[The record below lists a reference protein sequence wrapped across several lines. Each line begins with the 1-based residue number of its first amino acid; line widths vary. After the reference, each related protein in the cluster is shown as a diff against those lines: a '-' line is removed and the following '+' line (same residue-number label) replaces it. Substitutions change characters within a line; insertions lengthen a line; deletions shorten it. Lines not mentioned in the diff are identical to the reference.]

1 MLGRFNDA
9 LTHWTTASLIH
20 WLIASSNR
28 WFIDSL
34 IPWSSDFLLHWFTD
48 SLLRWFVGS
57 PDRSITASLI
67 HWLGASLFVT
77 SLFHWLL
84 IVFFIGSSVHCV
96 IASFIQL
103 CSDSFISCH
112 WHLNRHLLIRW
123 CTSQL
128 QHFIASASQKLSY
141 RPLISYSYVLFL
153 EVPPLRV
160 PGTTWYTPTTF
171 KNGRFYRT
179 SNDEPVESRAML
191 RGFVRVFVFFHW
203 DDGPGPY
210 PLHLGTHSR
219 RVVTIS
225 VLESWLCWW
234 MCNEINSNK

>member
-1 MLGRFNDA
+1 M
-9 LTHWTTASLIH
+9 
-20 WLIASSNR
+20 
-28 WFIDSL
+28 
-34 IPWSSDFLLHWFTD
+34 
-48 SLLRWFVGS
+48 
-57 PDRSITASLI
+57 
-67 HWLGASLFVT
+67 
-77 SLFHWLL
+77 
-84 IVFFIGSSVHCV
+84 
-96 IASFIQL
+96 
-103 CSDSFISCH
+103 
-112 WHLNRHLLIRW
+112 
-123 CTSQL
+123 
-128 QHFIASASQKLSY
+128 
-141 RPLISYSYVLFL
+141 ISYSYVLFL

-225 VLESWLCWW
+225 VLES
-234 MCNEINSNK
+234 